1 MSQSSTEAQIELHI
15 WPPQSPVLSFDTSCV
30 AALLYVQIAI
40 PGRFSV
46 VYCANPDL
54 SPSGQLPYLTHGLH
68 SMSTLPS
75 IIKYMA
81 NLKDA
86 RDLDESLSP
95 AEKAQCAARIS
106 HVYSDYGD
114 FVAHMLYA
122 LNTNWWRVTRPALVS
137 MLPVPQRYYVP
148 GRLRES
154 FRPRLESAE
163 LWNIPGTE
171 QDQDEDRISSFHR
184 PKPKRKKQD
193 TDKQKIKRTFERE
206 KVLEKARAFFSIYSK
221 LLGERPFFHPRLD
234 RPTSLDVIFAA
245 HTHLL
250 MNLSF
255 PDLLLQSLL
264 SESYPNL
271 VSHATGVQSFAFPDP
286 QSFPQTVQSSLAL
299 SLRSLVPLPR
309 FAWTT
314 HHKHLTPPDSEERR
328 FTMMRWGWIGLGVA
342 AAVTYVSLFGLGI
355 RLVIVGDELP
365 EEDAVA
371 LDEDED
377 ILLEDEE
384 VEEVGE

>member
-1 MSQSSTEAQIELHI
+1 MRWLHI
-15 WPPQSPVLSFDTSCV
+15 RLISLD
-30 AALLYVQIAI
+30 LL
-40 PGRFSV
+40 
-46 VYCANPDL
+46 
-54 SPSGQLPYLTHGLH
+54 
-68 SMSTLPS
+68 
-75 IIKYMA
+75 
-81 NLKDA
+81 
-86 RDLDESLSP
+86 
-95 AEKAQCAARIS
+95 
-106 HVYSDYGD
+106 
-114 FVAHMLYA
+114 
-122 LNTNWWRVTRPALVS
+122 
-137 MLPVPQRYYVP
+137 
-148 GRLRES
+148 
-154 FRPRLESAE
+154 
-163 LWNIPGTE
+163 
-171 QDQDEDRISSFHR
+171 
-184 PKPKRKKQD
+184 
-193 TDKQKIKRTFERE
+193 
-206 KVLEKARAFFSIYSK
+206 
-221 LLGERPFFHPRLD
+221 